1 MNKLLVALLV
11 STALSA
17 CGGAGVDVAAGRH
30 RHSSRMAMHWIPDRV
45 RDDNYQARDDRDGVR
60 DDKTKGRGH
69 SRTRDIRVVTHC
81 GALGHR

>member
-30 RHSSRMAMHWIPDRV
+30 RHSSRMAMHWIPDVETPDLIRG
-45 RDDNYQARDDRDGVR
+45 RDDNYQVR

-69 SRTRDIRVVTHC
+69 SRTRDIRGVTHC

>member
-1 MNKLLVALLV
+1 
-11 STALSA
+11 
-17 CGGAGVDVAAGRH
+17 
-30 RHSSRMAMHWIPDRV
+30 MHWIPDRV

-69 SRTRDIRVVTHC
+69 SRTRDIRVVTRC